1 MAATRQTVSLSF
13 IETEVATNTRHRNES
28 ICILFVKGGQAAGAT
43 KVQVT
48 SFDVKPNP
56 KIRLCCVWQFVYI
69 VYDNLSM
76 LCMTCF
82 DYYFLYKFC
91 ITLSLTCTLSIYY
104 IIHFFQF
111 AIDINYLAILNLT
124 STYLHA

>member
-1 MAATRQTVSLSF
+1 MAAMGQTVSFSV
-13 IETEVATNTRHRNES
+13 IETEVVMNTRHRIEL
-28 ICILFVKGGQAAGAT
+28 IRILFVKGGQAAGAT

-76 LCMTCF
+76 LCMVI
-82 DYYFLYKFC
+82 FLFCVLQSVCVVYKNLPISC
-91 ITLSLTCTLSIYY
+91 M
-104 IIHFFQF
+104 IIC
-111 AIDINYLAILNLT
+111 L
-124 STYLHA
+124 